1 MGGYEIDSR
10 QKKVENRPTSILSNA
25 GGAADSV
32 QRDQRSSKE
41 LRAEGWHG

>member
-25 GGAADSV
+25 GG
-32 QRDQRSSKE
+32 SSKE
-41 LRAEGWHG
+41 LRAEGWRG